1 MTNETWRADERYELT
16 DDDGNTTVYEFM
28 LSDRGAMGGNSI
40 SPFPPKTVVGER
52 SLSDYDTESAIA
64 LSDLSGGIGQERL
77 IDPKMYRVGQDIDTR
92 GGKVIIGPKVHST
105 ALAQLNAD
113 WTGALTGSADTIWGS
128 DGLWVDIDASVTGY
142 QNYAAAISVTPGATG
157 GTSPLDRIWLPLA
170 ISGEAEDVVVTLRD
184 TSPTGTL
191 VDTLTYVRS
200 DARPDG
206 TWMEFKTTKTVTSAD
221 YVVVQHRGLAADSVR
236 WLAINTIGTSGG
248 STTNAMRSVSSWHYS
263 AEGYWTNNPLFSF
276 LNYQMMVADFDSQ
289 YATIYINPHYIAPGF
304 NSGIV
309 MCMDRPLTPQDGLR
323 VYYDGVTIT
332 TEKLVSGT
340 WTTLNATSA
349 AYVEGAE
356 LRVTTRKHPSTGA
369 FIFTVVYNNVII
381 CSKTISETAITA
393 NTFHGIYSNHI
404 DNQIIIDYM
413 DKRLPHETLTWELVE
428 VTDPIWLDNCWEN
441 EEAGIKLIYMAS
453 NSRVAPDGPLH
464 LIPGVGADDIPRMW
478 GYSGHYLYYID
489 NTGTPVAARD
499 SSGVKRLDG
508 EILDAVWFRPAGE
521 SNSWL
526 YLALGETH
534 GMVRFNGNVGAE
546 DWDDPLM
553 IVVDDVE
560 TVDEVCASRLCVHD
574 PMLWRI
580 DNRNEISGSIDGTTW
595 GTATSVGD
603 ATYEVERL
611 LSWNNAVWAGKADG
625 VYKIT
630 YADIYPGSIDEPW
643 AVLGLDLR
651 PIANGNNC
659 RMMTVHQGDLY
670 FSLIDGVG
678 KWTASGVFL
687 PQAPDI
693 GVENILSVRGR
704 YESAGTSVTSLWVG
718 KSGDINEPSSL
729 MAYYD
734 GAWTNIA
741 STTYFGERIMSVAVD
756 PGWYGTLPRI
766 WFSTPHYLYYVNM
779 PLTTLKRWLWDNADY
794 ASSGFFETSWIDGNL
809 ITVDKHWSYI
819 EVMTE
824 GSDADAATQGSFDF
838 YYRTT
843 PDGTW
848 YNFQTL
854 YAGEDGTTIL
864 RFLPE
869 FVHAERIQIKVKIN
883 AHLDADGATIG
894 SPRLT
899 ALILRYVERPDDAR
913 GFTTTYVFSSRG
925 VWRTGAPVNL
935 SVKEQLD
942 QLQTLRSARVPIKW
956 YPAWAAGASYNC
968 YIVGYDGTFVINDSN
983 DALDRYEM
991 HVAVKLQLAY
1001 NKQRQNSTII
1011 AV

>member
-77 IDPKMYRVGQDIDTR
+77 VDPKMYRVGQDIDTR

-105 ALAQLNAD
+105 ALAPLNSN
-113 WTGALTGSADTIWGS
+113 WTGALTGSADTVWGS

-142 QNYAAAISVTPGATG
+142 QNYAAAI
-157 GTSPLDRIWLPLA
+157 TSSESGYIDRVWLPLA
-170 ISGEAEDVVVTLRD
+170 ITGEAEDIVVTIRTD
-184 TSPTGTL
+184 APDGAIA
-191 VDTLTYVRS
+191 DTLLWDRT

-206 TWMEFKTTKTVTSAD
+206 TWMEFKTSTAIAVADAD
-221 YVVVQHRGLAADSVR
+221 YVVVQHRGTAADSVR
-236 WLAINTIGTSGG
+236 WLAINNSG
-248 STTNAMRSVSSWHYS
+248 SSSNAMRTTTSWNYMV
-263 AEGYWTNNPLFSF
+263 EGYWTNNPVLST
-276 LNYQMMVADFDSQ
+276 LAQQMQVTDLGTQ
-289 YATIYINPHYIAPGF
+289 YTRIYLDPQYIAPAHQV
-304 NSGIV
+304 GIV
-309 MCMDRPLTPQDGLR
+309 ACMDRPLTPQDGIR
-323 VYYDGVTIT
+323 VTLDNGWMEL
-332 TEKLVSGT
+332 EKLVAGT
-340 WTTLNATSA
+340 WSIISATTITYVDGA
-349 AYVEGAE
+349 ALYLQTYPYDDKFYV
-356 LRVTTRKHPSTGA
+356 S
-369 FIFTVVYNNVII
+369 VVYGNIQLYNDWIDDASII
-381 CSKTISETAITA
+381 S
-393 NTFHGIYSNHI
+393 NTFHGIYSDYI
-404 DNQIIIDYM
+404 DNRIASLNMYKRVTSEIDSYAWT
-413 DKRLPHETLTWELVE
+413 K
-428 VTDPIWLDNCWEN
+428 VTDPLWLDNVWEN
-441 EEAGIKLIYMAS
+441 EEAGINLIYSA
-453 NSRVAPDGPLH
+453 NPGRITPDGPLH

-478 GYSGHYLYYID
+478 GYSGNYLFYID

-499 SSGVKRLDG
+499 ASGVKRLDG

-693 GVENILSVRGR
+693 GVENVLSVRGR

-883 AHLDADGATIG
+883 AHLDADGITIG